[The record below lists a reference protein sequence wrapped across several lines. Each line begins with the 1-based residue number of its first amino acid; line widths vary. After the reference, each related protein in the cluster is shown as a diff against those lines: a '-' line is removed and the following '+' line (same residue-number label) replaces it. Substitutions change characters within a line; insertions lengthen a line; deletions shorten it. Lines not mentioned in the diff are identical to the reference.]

1 MVSQATQIGIIQ
13 SPHLSFGIS
22 DMLNHVNDHVNGNGH
37 NIAHK
42 YNPFRGDRID
52 LMGYEFY
59 ATKTIDAG
67 EELLFTYNR

>member
-1 MVSQATQIGIIQ
+1 
-13 SPHLSFGIS
+13 
-22 DMLNHVNDHVNGNGH
+22 MLNHVNDHVNGNGH

-67 EELLFTYNR
+67 EELLFTYTR